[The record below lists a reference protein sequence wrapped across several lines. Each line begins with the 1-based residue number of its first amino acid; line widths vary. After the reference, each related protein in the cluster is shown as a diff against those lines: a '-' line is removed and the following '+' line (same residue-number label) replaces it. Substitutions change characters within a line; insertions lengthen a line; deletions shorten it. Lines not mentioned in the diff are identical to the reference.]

1 MPTNVLHEIAAGIV
15 VEKNGKAYIFS
26 ENGNFIAHE
35 EYDLDKHIKDID
47 SELAAKVLANLEINL
62 DYKNIEYTT
71 NKIESI
77 NWTMMLYMPVSE
89 AMADNNSFVRIIS
102 IGTVF
107 VLLIVAVIFVIF
119 RSIAKPIEKLNQDIQ
134 VMADCDM
141 RIHEQFASVQYSK
154 SKDEIGGIS
163 RALLKVKET
172 FISTMT
178 QVSNVAGKVAA
189 FSERLTA
196 TSEKSAQT
204 AEDTRKQF
212 DVIAGEID
220 NTKTSVDKLNAS
232 GSRMEGTKNS
242 LAEIIDN
249 LSALA
254 QENAVSSQAAA
265 TVERQTASAQ
275 DIAGASSTLFE
286 MAQNM
291 SDVISKFKI

>member
-107 VLLIVAVIFVIF
+107 VLLIAADPSNE
-119 RSIAKPIEKLNQDIQ
+119 RS
-134 VMADCDM
+134 
-141 RIHEQFASVQYSK
+141 
-154 SKDEIGGIS
+154 
-163 RALLKVKET
+163 
-172 FISTMT
+172 
-178 QVSNVAGKVAA
+178 
-189 FSERLTA
+189 
-196 TSEKSAQT
+196 SACLP
-204 AEDTRKQF
+204 APR
-212 DVIAGEID
+212 
-220 NTKTSVDKLNAS
+220 
-232 GSRMEGTKNS
+232 
-242 LAEIIDN
+242 
-249 LSALA
+249 
-254 QENAVSSQAAA
+254 
-265 TVERQTASAQ
+265 
-275 DIAGASSTLFE
+275 TLP
-286 MAQNM
+286 
-291 SDVISKFKI
+291 